1 MNNIMNN
8 WDNKYSNL
16 EKIDKFYKRNKL
28 SNFIQE
34 EIDDLNSPIVTKGI

>member
-8 WDNKYSNL
+8 WDNKYNNL
-16 EKIDKFYKRNKL
+16 EKIDKFCKRNKL

-34 EIDDLNSPIVTKGI
+34 EIGDLNSPIVTKGI